1 MIALCNN
8 RIFIISITV
17 VLLSIISSFALS
29 QEQKRDSL
37 TQKPVIPLKSYHIK
51 DGYHWERKG
60 VDYYNQYYIS
70 PTSILQCMLISVQP
84 DKGQYSHSHPHDQV
98 YLVLKGKGTFYV
110 GDFAFEMQAG
120 EVVNIPYNVEHSSKN
135 TGSESLEY
143 LNIRASDAVY
153 HSNLPGMYWYS
164 KWKDCPFIINDGI
177 TYYSLIPGGVSST
190 ISAQLISVPK
200 GKKTVSTLWKIGS
213 NQDYH
218 YIIIKGQAAIRE
230 YTHGDTPSPHIVVG
244 PYEVVKI
251 PCNAAFELE
260 TITSEPCEY
269 IQVGPIQ

>member
-1 MIALCNN
+1 MK
-8 RIFIISITV
+8 IIINKSIYIILIIL
-17 VLLSIISSFALS
+17 VLSTIITSFALS

-37 TQKPVIPLKSYHIK
+37 TQKPVIPIK
-51 DGYHWERKG
+51 THHVKEGYHWERKG

-84 DKGQYSHSHPHDQV
+84 EKSQYRHSHPHDQV
-98 YLVLKGKGTFYV
+98 YIVLKGKGTFYV
-110 GDFAFEMQAG
+110 GDYAFEMQAG
-120 EVVNIPYNVEHSSKN
+120 EVVNIPYNLEHSSKN
-135 TGSESLEY
+135 TGSEPLEY

-153 HSNLPGMYWYS
+153 HSNPPGMYWNA

-177 TYYSLIPGGVSST
+177 TRYNLIPGGVSST
-190 ISAQLISVPK
+190 ISAYLVSVPK
-200 GKKTVSTLWKIGS
+200 GKRTVSTFWKIGS

-218 YIIIKGQAAIRE
+218 YIITRGRAAIRE
-230 YTHGDTPSPHIVVG
+230 YTHGDTPTPHIEAG
-244 PYEVVKI
+244 PYEVVDI

-260 TITSEPCEY
+260 TISSEPCEY